1 MAPQVRPIAR
11 FVAVASLL
19 TLLAGGALRAG
30 AVDPAVTQ
38 DAVNYIDSQ
47 QISGTTPA
55 TGSGAWD
62 SDPAFEFVTSEA
74 VLAIGE
80 GAQTG
85 AAWSTSSALTAV
97 QSTTNA
103 QGTSPMP
110 FLDLVAAGSLSP
122 GKAAKLIVLV
132 AEPLGLDP
140 TSFDP
145 AGNGSPVNLVAAMGS
160 GNPDGSFGPATAF
173 NQTLFAALAKKLV
186 DGSVPS
192 ATTSYIRT
200 KQKPSNGGWAFDADT
215 GTNTDADVDTTSL
228 AIQALIAGGVAPTDP
243 SVQNGLAFTASQQNG
258 DGSWSA
264 FGNVSS
270 ESTSRAIIAIA
281 SAGYDPNSSCWR
293 DTVRPDIAGSP
304 YGAPDSALV
313 ALQGA
318 DGSIAGP
325 GSFSPAFSTAQAVQG
340 LERQWLP
347 IDSAAAQTC
356 PGTPGGGGP
365 GDGST
370 PGGAPTEVPAGVSSG
385 APAGSAATAV
395 LGTPTFTG

>member
-1 MAPQVRPIAR
+1 MAPHVRPVAR
-11 FVAVASLL
+11 LVALASLL
-19 TLLAGGALRAG
+19 TLLVGGTLRAG
-30 AVDPAVTQ
+30 AVDSAVTTN
-38 DAVNYIDSQ
+38 AVNYIHSQ

-80 GAQTG
+80 GAQTSG
-85 AAWSTSSALTAV
+85 TWSTSAALAAV
-97 QSTTNA
+97 QSTTNG

-110 FLDLVAAGSLSP
+110 FLDLVAGGSLSP

-145 AGNGSPVNLVAAMGS
+145 AGNGSPVNLVTAMGS
-160 GNPDGSFGPATAF
+160 GNADGSFGPATSF

-186 DGSVPS
+186 DGSVPA
-192 ATTSYIRT
+192 ATTNYIRT
-200 KQKPSNGGWAFDADT
+200 KQKPANGGWAFDADT

-228 AIQALIAGGVAPTDP
+228 AIQALIAGGVAPADP
-243 SVQNGLAFTASQQNG
+243 AVQNGLAFTASQQNG

-270 ESTSRAIIAIA
+270 ESTSRAILAIA

-293 DTVRPDIAGSP
+293 DTVRPDLAGSA

-318 DGSIAGP
+318 NGSIAGP

-340 LERQWLP
+340 LEREWLP
-347 IDSAAAQTC
+347 IASAASQTC
-356 PGTPGGGGP
+356 AGAPGAPGAPGGA
-365 GDGST
+365 GDGS
-370 PGGAPTEVPAGVSSG
+370 VPAGTPLG

>member
-1 MAPQVRPIAR
+1 MAPHVRPVAR
-11 FVAVASLL
+11 LVALASLL
-19 TLLAGGALRAG
+19 TLLIGGTLRAG
-30 AVDPAVTQ
+30 AADPAVTA
-38 DAVNYIDSQ
+38 DAINYINSQ
-47 QISGTTPA
+47 QNSGTTPA

-74 VLAIGE
+74 VLAIAE
-80 GAQTG
+80 GAQTST
-85 AAWSTSSALTAV
+85 AWSTSSALADV
-97 QSTTNA
+97 QSTTNVD
-103 QGTSPMP
+103 GTSPMP

-160 GNPDGSFGPATAF
+160 GNADGSFGPANAF

-186 DGSVPS
+186 DGSVPP

-243 SVQNGLAFTASQQNG
+243 SVQNGLAFIASQQNG
-258 DGSWSA
+258 DGWSA
-264 FGNVSS
+264 FGNVSA
-270 ESTSRAIIAIA
+270 ESTSRAILAIA
-281 SAGYDPNSSCWR
+281 SAGYEPNSSCWR
-293 DTVRPDIAGSP
+293 DTVRPELAGSP

-325 GSFSPAFSTAQAVQG
+325 GSFSPVFSTAQAVQG

-347 IDSAAAQTC
+347 IDAAAPQSC
-356 PGTPGGGGP
+356 PGTPGGP
-365 GDGST
+365 ADGSVPAGT
-370 PGGAPTEVPAGVSSG
+370 PAGTPAGAPT
-385 APAGSAATAV
+385 GSAATAV
-395 LGTPTFTG
+395 VGTPTFTG